1 MPKAKIYKSHTL
13 YGYVW
18 TVDVGKAR
26 TYWDDFDKAMSW
38 LKRALTREV
47 KEAGAYSMAR
57 SISSNLLSIDEANL
71 VRKLCKSK
79 CRGITPKQWGYIKGI
94 HERQQRE
101 W

>member
-18 TVDVGKAR
+18 TVKVGKTVTHWA
-26 TYWDDFDKAMSW
+26 TFDSALSY
-38 LKRALTREV
+38 LGRALTRTV
-47 KEAGAYSMAR
+47 KEESAYSMAR
-57 SISSNLLSIDEANL
+57 TISSNLLSIDESTL
-71 VRKLCKSK
+71 VRKLCKTK